1 MCTVYCVQCLN
12 FLHFF
17 DCFDF
22 FVNVTCLSEDVTLLF
37 CMSVDVVVL
46 FVDIRLMTLA
56 CPRLCRRIAFYAVEE
71 SEWFCIREEA
81 DCVSISLCKD
91 VCSSSNL
98 YSSVIFLM
106 KIGVNLMCV
115 LYYVLDVQVCIHIRV
130 VLRVFRKF
138 LQLLF

>member
-1 MCTVYCVQCLN
+1 
-12 FLHFF
+12 
-17 DCFDF
+17 
-22 FVNVTCLSEDVTLLF
+22 
-37 CMSVDVVVL
+37 
-46 FVDIRLMTLA
+46 MTLA

-71 SEWFCIREEA
+71 SEWFCIREET

-115 LYYVLDVQVCIHIRV
+115 LYYVFDVQVCIHIRV
-130 VLRVFRKF
+130 VPRVFLEF
-138 LQLLF
+138 L